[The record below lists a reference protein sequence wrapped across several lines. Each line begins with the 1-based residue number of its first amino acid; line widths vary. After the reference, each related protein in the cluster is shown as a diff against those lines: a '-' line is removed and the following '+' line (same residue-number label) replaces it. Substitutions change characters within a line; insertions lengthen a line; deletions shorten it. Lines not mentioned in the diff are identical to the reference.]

1 MCSLQLSLRIVDTL
15 VLRHD
20 SGLLVRGNPA
30 LPQLREGEIMDRSR
44 MVRVIMWVAS
54 AASALC
60 LVLLVAL
67 TNVHSARAAGD
78 VFKICKNQ
86 IYALCAAAHCFVLN
100 DVAYCKC
107 DVEFGDSISLAFSFD
122 DQDVCTVNAEG
133 RKNGYMVSTFS
144 VPPSIIKPSGNMAMY
159 TCPGETSDGAY
170 A

>member
-1 MCSLQLSLRIVDTL
+1 MMYR
-15 VLRHD
+15 R
-20 SGLLVRGNPA
+20 
-30 LPQLREGEIMDRSR
+30 R
-44 MVRVIMWVAS
+44 MVRVITWAAS

-107 DVEFGDSISLAFSFD
+107 DAELGDSISLAFSFD

-133 RKNGYMVSTFS
+133 RKSGYMLSTLS
-144 VPPSIIKPSGNMAMY
+144 LPPSMIKPTGNMAMY
-159 TCPGETSDGAY
+159 TCHGEPPEAAS
-170 A
+170 

>member
-1 MCSLQLSLRIVDTL
+1 GQSTCRFPIQGPKASANNWLDPGLLHHARIEHFMCSLQLSLRMVDTL
-15 VLRHD
+15 VLRHN

-30 LPQLREGEIMDRSR
+30 LPQLREGEMMDRRR
-44 MVRVIMWVAS
+44 MVRVIAWVAS

-107 DVEFGDSISLAFSFD
+107 DVEFGDSISLA
-122 DQDVCTVNAEG
+122 
-133 RKNGYMVSTFS
+133 
-144 VPPSIIKPSGNMAMY
+144 
-159 TCPGETSDGAY
+159 
-170 A
+170 